1 MPHKPLTPTI
11 SVAGQ
16 LSADEIRALAA
27 EGYSTVICNRPDG
40 EEPGQPPLSEL
51 QAAARE
57 AGIAFHHIPV
67 SGGQFPESAISA
79 FGEVLDSADGKVM
92 AYCRSGTRSTCLWA
106 LSQAR
111 TAEPASLIEAGARA
125 GYDLAPL
132 APALAARH
140 GNNA

>member
-1 MPHKPLTPTI
+1 MPYKTLTPKVA
-11 SVAGQ
+11 VAGQ
-16 LSADEIRALAA
+16 LSAGAIRDLA
-27 EGYSTVICNRPDG
+27 GQGFTDVICNRPDG
-40 EEPGQPPLSEL
+40 EEPGQPPLAEL

-67 SGGQFPESAISA
+67 SGGHFPEQAISA
-79 FGEVLDSADGKVM
+79 FADALDGAAGKVM

-111 TAEPASLIEAGARA
+111 KEEPASLIEAGAGA
-125 GYDLAPL
+125 GYDLSGL

>member
-1 MPHKPLTPTI
+1 MPHKTLTPTV
-11 SVAGQ
+11 SVTGQ
-16 LSADEIRALAA
+16 MSADEIRALAA

-40 EEPGQPPLSEL
+40 EEPGQPPLAEL
-51 QAAARE
+51 EAAAKA

-67 SGGQFPESAISA
+67 SGGHFPESAISA
-79 FGEVLDSADGKVM
+79 FADALAGADGKVM

-111 TAEPASLIEAGARA
+111 NAEPASLIETGARA
-125 GYDLAPL
+125 GYDLTGL

-140 GNNA
+140 GDNA

>member
-1 MPHKPLTPTI
+1 MPHKTLTPQV

-51 QAAARE
+51 QAAAKD

-79 FGEVLDSADGKVM
+79 FADALAGADGKVL

-111 TAEPASLIEAGARA
+111 REEPASLIEAGARA
-125 GYDLAPL
+125 GYDLSGL

-140 GNNA
+140 GDNA

>member
-1 MPHKPLTPTI
+1 MPRKTLTPTI

-27 EGYSTVICNRPDG
+27 EGYTTVICNRPDG

-51 QAAARE
+51 QAAAHE
-57 AGIAFHHIPV
+57 SGLAFHHIPV
-67 SGGQFPESAISA
+67 SGGQFPESAIAA
-79 FGEVLDSADGKVM
+79 FGEAVNTANGKVM

-106 LSQAR
+106 LSQAGK
-111 TAEPASLIEAGARA
+111 AEPAALIEAGARA
-125 GYDLAPL
+125 GYDLSPL

-140 GNNA
+140 GDNA

>member
-1 MPHKPLTPTI
+1 MPHKTLTPTLA
-11 SVAGQ
+11 VAGQ
-16 LSADEIRALAA
+16 LSADAIRDLA
-27 EGYSTVICNRPDG
+27 EQGFTTVICNRPDG
-40 EEPGQPPLSEL
+40 EEPGQPPLAEL
-51 QAAARE
+51 EAAAAE

-79 FGEVLDSADGKVM
+79 FADVLDAAQGKVM

-111 TAEPASLIEAGARA
+111 STQPAQLIEAGARA
-125 GYDLAPL
+125 GYDLSGL

-140 GNNA
+140 ASRA

>member
-1 MPHKPLTPTI
+1 MPHKTLTPKV

-16 LSADEIRALAA
+16 MSADEIRALAA

-40 EEPGQPPLSEL
+40 EEPGQPPLAEL
-51 QAAARE
+51 QAAAKE

-67 SGGQFPESAISA
+67 SGGQFPDSAVSA
-79 FGEVLDSADGKVM
+79 FADALDAAGGKVM

-111 TAEPASLIEAGARA
+111 REEPAKLIEAGARA
-125 GYDLAPL
+125 GYDLSGL

>member
-1 MPHKPLTPTI
+1 MPHKTLTPQV

-51 QAAARE
+51 QAAAKD

-79 FGEVLDSADGKVM
+79 FADALAGADGKVL

-111 TAEPASLIEAGARA
+111 KAEPASLIEAGARA

-140 GNNA
+140 GDNA